1 MRRAS
6 SYLTAFLSAAALAA
20 SAQAQL
26 PSSDGP
32 IPMGT
37 TRGEKYNRL
46 VLRNAM
52 VISGR
57 GTPGTNRA
65 MPPEGPVDIVI
76 EGNRIVDVVLADPVN
91 TASERGRDF
100 RP

>member
-1 MRRAS
+1 MRSSSSCRSRA
-6 SYLTAFLSAAALAA
+6 TAALLAGVTVA
-20 SAQAQL
+20 LGFAPLGAQAAQA
-26 PSSDGP
+26 GTGGTAP

-37 TRGEKYNRL
+37 TKGEKYNRL
-46 VLRNAM
+46 VLRNATI
-52 VISGR
+52 ISGR

-91 TASERGRDF
+91 
-100 RP
+100 